1 MERQINVA
9 WFDLAQPVMP
19 VEQTQWFVTGW
30 HSHDGL
36 LSPAACW
43 GWHVSVK
50 WSPRVT

>member
-9 WFDLAQPVMP
+9 WFDLAQPVTP
-19 VEQTQWFVTGW
+19 VEQTQWFIAGW